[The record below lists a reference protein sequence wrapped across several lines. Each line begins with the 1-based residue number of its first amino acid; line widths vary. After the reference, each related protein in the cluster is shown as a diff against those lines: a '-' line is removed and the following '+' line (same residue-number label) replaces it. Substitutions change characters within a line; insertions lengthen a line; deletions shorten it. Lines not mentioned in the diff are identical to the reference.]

1 MSRRAII
8 VILSAV
14 SALNLIALTVNFSL
28 PSRAAVG
35 GLMYQDLIHDDDF
48 TRAVKS
54 IAESCAVNV
63 DLGKLKC
70 Q

>member
-1 MSRRAII
+1 MSRSAT
-8 VILSAV
+8 ILTLCVV
-14 SALNLIALTVNFSL
+14 SALNLAALVVNLSL
-28 PSRAAVG
+28 PSRAAAG
-35 GLMYQDLIHDDDF
+35 SLSYQDLVDDSNF

>member
-1 MSRRAII
+1 
-8 VILSAV
+8 VL
-14 SALNLIALTVNFSL
+14 SALNLIALAVNLSL

-35 GLMYQDLIHDDDF
+35 GQGYQDLLNDSNF

-54 IAESCAVNV
+54 IAESCTVNV
-63 DLGKLKC
+63 DIGRLNC